1 MKTILDDRTKLVT
14 IVGIE
19 IEMAK
24 LIFQYLKSWPEKRSA
39 IAGHWR
45 YSKKTKTF
53 MLVLLTL
60 EQVVMLDVV
69 MCSSLRQLND
79 LIECLDN
86 ALEMAIGEILE
97 T

>member
-14 IVGIE
+14 IAGIE
-19 IEMAK
+19 FELA
-24 LIFQYLKSWPEKRSA
+24 LSLFQYLQLQPEQRSK
-39 IAGHWR
+39 IAGHWTMDTEGR
-45 YSKKTKTF
+45 TISLE
-53 MLVLLTL
+53 MLTL

-69 MCSSLRQLND
+69 MCSRLRQLND

-86 ALEMAIGEILE
+86 ALEMAIGETLE

>member
-14 IVGIE
+14 IIGIE

-45 YSKKTKTF
+45 YNQKTKTF
-53 MLVLLTL
+53 MLVMLTVQ
-60 EQVVMLDVV
+60 QVVMLDVW

-79 LIECLDN
+79 LIECLDT
-86 ALEMAIGEILE
+86 ALEQSIK
-97 T
+97 